1 MNSKNEEYLDN
12 LLHSLTNN
20 SGSGIA
26 KTKTNQHHSDDAD
39 LNEAIGYSSENDDL
53 NEIGQMLEKLDGG
66 ELLDSGMTE
75 VLDAISAPADE
86 TLHKYKVGDEVPEG
100 YEKDADELALDEAI
114 ARAEALA
121 EEIPELDEVPAETDE
136 VPEIDEVSGLE
147 EPATAGDIPILED
160 IPAVEEIPSS
170 EEMPLDDIDKMMAEM
185 GMMTEVEEPAVEEAV
200 PTEEIPVLEEIPNVE
215 EAVSTEEI
223 PVQEEIPS
231 VEEPILTEEI
241 PSLEE
246 VPSVEET
253 APSQDMSAEDIE
265 KLMVEMEKAEE
276 AEQAAAQ
283 SSEEDVSS
291 EDIEE
296 MMAEMD
302 MSAEI
307 EVPAEMD
314 MSAEIEVPAE
324 IDAPSEIEMPSEMD
338 ISADIEL
345 PAEGLA
351 EAEPAD
357 IAETAPSQEETI
369 GSVDDLMGEVA
380 MEIPEDSA
388 DALLEVAPEIPIADE
403 FLEEESEI
411 TDAKQSTEDILD
423 EMMHST
429 PEEVLGSSAEN
440 TTEDNNLEELEIPA
454 VESEDAISEEMLDI
468 EGMLDGNSE
477 VSSDSGEGEA
487 SLDDMMA
494 DLSEDAAS
502 LEAIVNEGGEESL
515 LEESELTLDDINIPE
530 GEMMTEPSDE
540 MTDADLSLDSD
551 MADEGDD
558 ASDVISMEE
567 NELAESM
574 EPTEDGAI
582 AEEISLDDIGE
593 PEGSTEDTAA
603 MDEISLDD
611 VGEPGEAAG
620 EPAGEPAAMDEISL
634 DDIGQSGEAT
644 EESEAAMEDAEALED
659 ISLEDMDISEE
670 AASETSEIDE
680 AALEDAV
687 ADFADAMSKSEEGD
701 AEADDSDVN
710 FESMSAELDDLL
722 KDVGDETA
730 EDEDIGA
737 DMDLDSMLEDLGG
750 DQAAEGSE
758 PADVE
763 MPDLDA
769 IMNSL
774 ASDDVED
781 MENTAHIDEK
791 EGGGADE
798 ISLDDMG
805 SDEALSDGG
814 MDAGEEVNPDDILES
829 MGEEAFDEI
838 GFSDDIPDPDEVNDN
853 GGDYDEIALRMG
865 GEEPAEGEESEK
877 KKKKRPPLI
886 FLIFAALF
894 KVITQTDEDL
904 NPKSEEDELA
914 SLTDENQQVLDE
926 LAAEDGKKPKKEKK
940 KKEKKPK
947 KEKPPKEKKP
957 KKEKPP
963 KPKKE
968 KKPKPDDGAPEKAL
982 APKKVA
988 ISMLFAFSIGLLCC
1002 LPAILLPGRIIMS
1015 RANKAF
1021 EKADYATAYK
1031 LLYGKKLNE
1040 EQTLKYHKARVIAG
1054 ANYYFDSYERFKAM
1068 NMEDEALDILLIG
1081 MKKKHEIETEAEEF
1095 QVAGEVQSVYANIE
1109 SALTSV
1115 YGLSAQDIEE
1125 LNAIEG
1131 KKDYT
1136 KRIMEITGS
1145 IEKIMPKSE

>member
-39 LNEAIGYSSENDDL
+39 LSEAIGYSSENDDL

-136 VPEIDEVSGLE
+136 VPEIDEVPGLE
-147 EPATAGDIPILED
+147 EPAPAGDIPILED

-170 EEMPLDDIDKMMAEM
+170 EEMPMEDIDKMMAEM
-185 GMMTEVEEPAVEEAV
+185 GIMTEVEETVAEEAV
-200 PTEEIPVLEEIPNVE
+200 PTEELPVQEEIPNVE
-215 EAVSTEEI
+215 EA
-223 PVQEEIPS
+223 
-231 VEEPILTEEI
+231 
-241 PSLEE
+241 
-246 VPSVEET
+246 PSVEET
-253 APSQDMSAEDIE
+253 APSQDMSTEDIE
-265 KLMVEMEKAEE
+265 KLMVEMEMAEE

-302 MSAEI
+302 
-307 EVPAEMD
+307 
-314 MSAEIEVPAE
+314 
-324 IDAPSEIEMPSEMD
+324 
-338 ISADIEL
+338 ISADTEL

-351 EAEPAD
+351 VAEPAD

-369 GSVDDLMGEVA
+369 GPVDDLMGEVA
-380 MEIPEDSA
+380 MEVPEDSA

-403 FLEEESEI
+403 FLEEGSEI

-440 TTEDNNLEELEIPA
+440 TTEDNSLEELEIPA

-477 VSSDSGEGEA
+477 VSSDSGEGEV

-540 MTDADLSLDSD
+540 MTEAELSLNSD
-551 MADEGDD
+551 MPGEGDG

-582 AEEISLDDIGE
+582 AEEISPDDIGE
-593 PEGSTEDTAA
+593 PEESTEDTAA

-611 VGEPGEAAG
+611 VGEPEEAAG
-620 EPAGEPAAMDEISL
+620 ESAAMDEMSL
-634 DDIGQSGEAT
+634 DDIGESVEAT

-687 ADFADAMSKSEEGD
+687 ADFADAMSESEEGD

-722 KDVGDETA
+722 KDVGDEAA

-750 DQAAEGSE
+750 DQAGEGSE

-865 GEEPAEGEESEK
+865 GEEPADGEESGK

-894 KVITQTDEDL
+894 KVLTQTDEDL

-988 ISMLFAFSIGLLCC
+988 ISMLFAFSIGVLCC